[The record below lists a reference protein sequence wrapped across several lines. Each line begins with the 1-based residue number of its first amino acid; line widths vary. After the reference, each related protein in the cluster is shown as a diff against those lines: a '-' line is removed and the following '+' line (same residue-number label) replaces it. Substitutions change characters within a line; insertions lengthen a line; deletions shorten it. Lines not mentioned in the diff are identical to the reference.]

1 MGFLRKTVKRIGRG
15 IKKLGKKIG
24 KAFKKII
31 KPFAKVFG
39 KLGPLG
45 SIAMMMILP
54 GIGQMLSGFGANLIG
69 GTGVFGNVGTLGKLA
84 GQAIKFTGNAINF
97 IATAPQKIF
106 GSITDALSTGWNAL
120 FDRSALP
127 LPKKDWWTNMTS
139 ELQATW
145 KGSPVVDKTDVL
157 GLGKDMKVGGD
168 RFFDVSQQGRARI
181 GNFGADI
188 KEFKADIGN
197 LFDPDERIAITAK
210 DAETKFANDPKA
222 LQNFIDNKETIF
234 ENKKY
239 RLDREGLFGNIAD
252 AVGGTTSKIKDIT
265 IPGAGDVGDIFNVGS
280 MGLTAY
286 NAYASINPE
295 EIDFGAGLG
304 GGAFAEQQLYSG
316 DQGGLYNTSAPT
328 WSYNP
333 NVSIAQNQQNAANI
347 WNSTYGL
354 PQGFDPFATPGY
366 GYTYQQWLQQSMA
379 A

>member
-97 IATAPQKIF
+97 VASAPQKIF

-188 KEFKADIGN
+188 KEFKTDIGK
-197 LFDPDERIAITAK
+197 LFEGDKRIKVTEDKIASTITDPMELELFNQGK
-210 DAETKFANDPKA
+210 STK
-222 LQNFIDNKETIF
+222 
-234 ENKKY
+234 Y
-239 RLDREGLFGNIAD
+239 VLDREGFFGNIAD

-265 IPGAGDVGDIFNVGS
+265 IPVAGDVGDIVNVGS